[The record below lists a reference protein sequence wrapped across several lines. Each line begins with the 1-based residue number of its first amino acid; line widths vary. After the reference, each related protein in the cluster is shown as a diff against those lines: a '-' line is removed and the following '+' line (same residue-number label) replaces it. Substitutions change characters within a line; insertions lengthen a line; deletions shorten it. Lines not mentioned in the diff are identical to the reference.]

1 MSSRRCYSRN
11 SRFHLSLFPASPIMI
26 VCPPTG
32 GCRSMAVDNRKTG
45 MRILLGVVVL
55 LLGGGMLLYFVPQ
68 TPGTGEASST
78 DIVAKVGDQTVSAAE
93 IRQQLSEVA
102 QRNQVPKQLESLYAR
117 QILNQLIFQK

>member
-32 GCRSMAVDNRKTG
+32 GSRSMAADSRKTG

-55 LLGGGMLLYFVPQ
+55 LLGGSMLLYLVPQ

-78 DIVAKVGDQTVSAAE
+78 DTLAKVGNLTVTSTELRQRLAE
-93 IRQQLSEVA
+93 DPQRQQI
-102 QRNQVPKQLESLYAR
+102 PKQFQARYTLE
-117 QILNQLIFQK
+117 IL